1 MSRLLVVTGVLLGA
15 ACVSVFVAV
24 PPVPRYLVLAVAIAI
39 GFGVLR
45 SERITAT
52 AGAEVARGVGTSLV
66 LLGAYLL
73 GPLLVSSARSEQFD
87 PGATRLSPVVV
98 VALTFLPVLAFLLN
112 FAAQGMRAAVVG
124 VGIVVP
130 TAIVTAMVATE
141 ASRLAVVL
149 TMLGLALLAVGVVV
163 RSGPGSPWSTV
174 GITAGALAATAA
186 VGTGLMPLGLI
197 TGSGF
202 GRGATR
208 HLPPGVLIVTL
219 VAGLGLAA
227 LFGVIA
233 ILRRDAAGGLV
244 VGCAIAVPPLA
255 LLIRPPSGGVQLA
268 LALIPAAVVVL
279 AVLGILLGPAL
290 AAASR
295 LAGWLRPGGGTTPGA
310 LAAVAG
316 TAAVSFTT
324 HALPVLGWS
333 YWVQGSVTL
342 VVCAGAA
349 VLAIRLPGVP
359 GAVLAGVVLV
369 GLALTKPVSQLF
381 LLNERS
387 GVSSLSLAA
396 GVGLVVAAGAAW
408 ALVRAHQRP
417 GVVAAATYLLVGQ
430 VAFALWWA
438 HMPAGFGPGVPITG
452 ATPVLVLLAPLVL
465 AGVIGLGLG
474 QRGALAHGQAVLA
487 VTLGVAGFSML
498 ATLGG
503 TFGRSES
510 RDALRGLAPLTPTD
524 TWGASGMIGDESP
537 WALWGAVVVLLL
549 VVVAALTTVHR
560 PNAAVT
566 AGVVLAG
573 VFAVQVA
580 LVTASKIG
588 GTALADVVMG
598 FAIAGTALGAAT
610 VVAIRSPPR
619 RQP

>member
-1 MSRLLVVTGVLLGA
+1 MSRLLVTTGVLLGV
-15 ACVSVFVAV
+15 ACVAVFAAV

-45 SERITAT
+45 SGRIAAT

-73 GPLLVSSARSEQFD
+73 GPVLVSSAKPDQSD
-87 PGATRLSPVVV
+87 TGATPLSPMVVV
-98 VALTFLPVLAFLLN
+98 VLTFLPVLAFLLN

-130 TAIVTAMVATE
+130 TAIVTAMVAAE
-141 ASRLAVVL
+141 ASRLAVAL
-149 TMLGLALLAVGVVV
+149 TMLVLALLAVGVVV
-163 RSGPGSPWSTV
+163 RSGPDSPWSTV

-197 TGSGF
+197 TGSGL
-202 GRGATR
+202 GRGANR

-233 ILRRDAAGGLV
+233 MLRRDAAGGLV
-244 VGCAIAVPPLA
+244 VGCAVAVPPLA
-255 LLIRPPSGGVQLA
+255 LLIRPPRGGVEVVLA
-268 LALIPAAVVVL
+268 LVPAAVVVL
-279 AVLGILLGPAL
+279 AVLGILLRPAL
-290 AAASR
+290 AAASW

-324 HALPVLGWS
+324 QALPVLGWS

-342 VVCAGAA
+342 VVCAGAT

-387 GVSSLSLAA
+387 GLSPLSLAA
-396 GVGLVVAAGAAW
+396 AVGLVVAAGAAW
-408 ALVRAHQRP
+408 ALVRAHRRP

-430 VAFALWWA
+430 VAFVLWWA

-452 ATPVLVLLAPLVL
+452 ATPVLVLLAPVVL
-465 AGVIGLGLG
+465 AGVVGLVLV

-487 VTLGVAGFSML
+487 VALGVIGFSML

-503 TFGRSES
+503 AFGRVES

-524 TWGASGMIGDESP
+524 TWGASRMIDEESP
-537 WALWGAVVVLLL
+537 WALWGAVAALLL
-549 VVVAALTTVHR
+549 VVAAALTTVRR
-560 PNAAVT
+560 PSAAVT

-573 VFAVQVA
+573 LFTAEVA
-580 LVTASKIG
+580 LVTASRIG
-588 GTALADVVMG
+588 GTALADLVMG
-598 FAIAGTALGAAT
+598 FAIAGTALGSAT
-610 VVAIRSPPR
+610 VVAIRSPR
-619 RQP
+619 RQQP